1 MRITDVATREEERH
15 LQSIGENLGLSRSLT
30 PSSSSSG
37 KEEGGSFDRRGRAE
51 KKQFIIT

>member
-30 PSSSSSG
+30 PSSSG
-37 KEEGGSFDRRGRAE
+37 KEEGGSFDRRGRTE